1 MYINFIRVPDN
12 GAIENLSA
20 ERLEED
26 PSLTGLRPG
35 RIWYNLTTNQLKFS
49 YTDTSDGKVKIAVFL
64 TASLLDRVDKLE
76 KDVATNT
83 ANIDKN
89 AKSITKLQEDLTTT
103 QASVKENADSIS
115 AINELIGEGI
125 VESVYKQYPY
135 SKYTKA
141 TTVKDMLINVG
152 KAVADIPTSFS
163 GNIRTTTLDEL
174 VVNSTI
180 DTSNLLLSGVK
191 VYKGDIVASLNP
203 SSMGLFYVDTNR
215 YAKLDLVIEEKY
227 GVLEGEHSGN
237 FLVFT
242 SLDTYEFRESE
253 DKLVP
258 EQVMNIHDTV
268 TLSQTT
274 SDTELHT
281 SVLIGTTAF
290 SFSSAKGLEL
300 VSPGRYAYVSRNTY
314 IDSNGALYISGASYE
329 GKHYSFT
336 YSKTKKE
343 YVRATDKGVLYSSLD
358 TPITNTNG
366 SWTEGHVF
374 SLNGDSAEFI
384 LFILR
389 GSTLKV
395 GYVTVGETDKV
406 TTLDYDNVFSAQ
418 MVGSELRMTVLADGV
433 VKFVSISVK
442 ANQFTATVIGS
453 VSVKTDS
460 KVSVLAEHSSGKV
473 GYLIVNGELYAIDK
487 TTLSDKSASTMFR
500 VQRVG
505 EGVILGD
512 KLIAQTGVYTLGGT
526 V

>member
-1 MYINFIRVPDN
+1 MYINFMRVPDN
-12 GAIENLSA
+12 GAIENLTA

-49 YTDTSDGKVKIAVFL
+49 YTDTSDGRVKVAVFL
-64 TASLLDRVDKLE
+64 TASLLDRVDRLE
-76 KDVATNT
+76 QDVATNT
-83 ANIDKN
+83 ANISKN
-89 AKSITKLQEDLTTT
+89 AKSIAKLQEDLVTT
-103 QASVKENADSIS
+103 QTNVRENAE
-115 AINELIGEGI
+115 AINTINALIGEGI
-125 VESVYKQYPY
+125 VESVHSQYPY

-141 TTVKDMLINVG
+141 TNVKDMLINVG
-152 KAVADIPTSFS
+152 KAVADIPTTFS

-174 VVNSTI
+174 VVNSTVNTN
-180 DTSNLLLSGVK
+180 DLFLSGVK

-215 YAKLDLVIEEKY
+215 YAKLDLIIEEKY
-227 GVLEGEHSGN
+227 GVLEGEHAGN

-258 EQVMNIHDTV
+258 EQVMNIHDTI

-281 SVLIGTTAF
+281 SVLVGTTAF
-290 SFSSAKGLEL
+290 SFSSTKGLEL
-300 VSPGRYAYVSRNTY
+300 ISPGRYAYVSGNTY
-314 IDSNGALYISGASYE
+314 IDSTGALYILGASSE

-336 YSKTKKE
+336 YSKTKRE
-343 YVRATDKGVLYSSLD
+343 YVRLTNKGVLYSSGD
-358 TPITNTNG
+358 TPIANTNG
-366 SWTEGHVF
+366 SWTGGQVF
-374 SLNGDSAEFI
+374 SLNGDTSEFI

-389 GSTLKV
+389 GSVLKV
-395 GYVTVGETDKV
+395 GYITVGDTDKV
-406 TTLDYDNVFSAQ
+406 TLLDYDNVFSAQ
-418 MVGSELRMTVLADGV
+418 MVGSELRMTVLSEGV

-442 ANQFTATVIGS
+442 SNKFTATIIGS
-453 VSVKTDS
+453 ATVRTDS
-460 KVSVLAEHSSGKV
+460 KVSVLSDHSSGKV
-473 GYLIVNGELYAIDK
+473 CYLLVNGELYAIDK
-487 TTLSDKSASTMFR
+487 TTLSNKKPSTMFR